1 MGIFLD
7 ADGVLWPDKGPG
19 GILAFHAQAVA
30 TIEEFTDFLGER
42 SRYTIIVV
50 TNQTL
55 AARGEIGFLRFR
67 RRVNRILKGLI
78 DLQLIDHFEVCF
90 HHPQAKNL
98 LLRRKECAC
107 RKPAPG
113 MILKGIEKF
122 KLEPNR
128 CVLVGDR
135 ITDISAGHAAGLA
148 QTFLLYSGKALE
160 INQSSKN
167 VARIGE
173 FLPFLMRR
181 NLAATA
187 NFIKALTHD

>member
-1 MGIFLD
+1 MPQSTKMGIFLD

-42 SRYTIIVV
+42 SRY
-50 TNQTL
+50 
-55 AARGEIGFLRFR
+55 
-67 RRVNRILKGLI
+67 KGLI